1 MYVFIQLIKNTLIK
15 VYQIEIIIILSNIFV
30 SYMNIIFAMDN
41 DVTFPM
47 RDMSYAN
54 RLGILAQKN
63 T

>member
-1 MYVFIQLIKNTLIK
+1 MYVFIQLIKNTLLK

-47 RDMSYAN
+47 REISCVMFE
-54 RLGILAQKN
+54 
-63 T
+63 TF